1 MSIVQGDDKKL
12 KKTERADPESKQIF
26 VDDLQKI
33 SIVLISLNL
42 FLNSLNN
49 TKEGKK
55 ERVKSLL
62 VDARV
67 TLNGGQRYTPIYPY
81 LSTQAGFPVFDET
94 RTNEL
99 QYPDYFRADFRI
111 AFKVSTKKVTQEWAI
126 DLRNV
131 TNHQNLFTQ
140 EFDVATGEF
149 RDTYQIGFLPIGQ
162 WRITF

>member
-55 ERVKSLL
+55 ERENGIAKIGEQLENRPMALL
-62 VDARV
+62 IGHRLGVFCLW
-67 TLNGGQRYTPIYPY
+67 TCKIGQRRVVIKA
-81 LSTQAGFPVFDET
+81 LILDNF
-94 RTNEL
+94 L
-99 QYPDYFRADFRI
+99 
-111 AFKVSTKKVTQEWAI
+111 AFTHGKKI
-126 DLRNV
+126 C
-131 TNHQNLFTQ
+131 
-140 EFDVATGEF
+140 G
-149 RDTYQIGFLPIGQ
+149 
-162 WRITF
+162 